1 MLKKTPPGGGKRSQI
16 GAHPKAEGKRP
27 RFEGKPPFQEAK
39 KKNPKNPFFGGKGG
53 RKTALLLA
61 APPSSSACSTWGQN
75 ATLTPPPLPPHC
87 PPPQTAHS
95 IPSQPPRP
103 LGLGSKP
110 TSIAS
115 PPPPSRTQTPIP
127 APNPPPS
134 PESPTQ
140 ASLLGPNPTILA
152 PLFLLQPHYKAMGG
166 GGGAGRSRRGVAGD
180 RKSRP
185 QCGRERRRGR
195 GRKGA
200 EVPPTSAHHVVLR
213 WRGGA
218 HKEAFIEQ
226 RQTEPVLKAAGAG
239 VGWGGPRNGV

>member
-1 MLKKTPPGGGKRSQI
+1 M
-16 GAHPKAEGKRP
+16 
-27 RFEGKPPFQEAK
+27 
-39 KKNPKNPFFGGKGG
+39 
-53 RKTALLLA
+53 LA
-61 APPSSSACSTWGQN
+61 APPSSSACSTWSQN
-75 ATLTPPPLPPHC
+75 AALSGPPASPPLPTAPNGPFHPLTATPTPRFGFQTPHF
-87 PPPQTAHS
+87 
-95 IPSQPPRP
+95 
-103 LGLGSKP
+103 GSKP

>member
-1 MLKKTPPGGGKRSQI
+1 MEPKTTIFPSKPPILSWEEEKKSQILKKPPPGGGKRSQI

-75 ATLTPPPLPPHC
+75 ATLT
-87 PPPQTAHS
+87 
-95 IPSQPPRP
+95 
-103 LGLGSKP
+103 
-110 TSIAS
+110 
-115 PPPPSRTQTPIP
+115 
-127 APNPPPS
+127 PPPS